1 MSTAPATKEWFDF
14 KKKLEE
20 LRAYHG
26 RGTEL
31 ISVYMPPEYP
41 VNEMMGKLKDE
52 YGQASN
58 IKSAT
63 TKKNVQSALEK
74 VMNFLKGEH
83 HAPLHGIAVFC
94 GNVSE
99 VEGRVDIQLHS
110 VIPPAPIRTGFYRC
124 ESTFVLEPLEDLLG
138 NTGTFCVVV
147 LDGKEATIGVLKG
160 KSVRVIRQ
168 ITSTAHA
175 KVSKGGQSARRF
187 QRIHEESVEV
197 YYKRIGEVMEYFLG
211 LKGFKGVIIGGPG
224 PAKEDF
230 AKSKPF
236 NYQLK
241 VLGVVD
247 TGYTDE
253 YGLREI
259 VDKSAEILAE
269 QESVK
274 EKKLI
279 DDFMQGVMA
288 TNLATYGYKEV
299 KEALESKKASKLLL
313 SEGLDL
319 KRVKVTHEKTGVVEE
334 RVVAL
339 DKIKD
344 VESVVDADGGARKVD
359 VQGDVYE
366 ELLLLAEKLGI
377 PVEIV
382 SVETHEGS
390 QFAAMFHGIGAFL
403 RYR

>member
-1 MSTAPATKEWFDF
+1 MASTVASKEWFDY

-20 LRAYHG
+20 LGTYHG

-31 ISVYMPPEYP
+31 ISVYLTPESP
-41 VNEMMGKLKDE
+41 VNEMMNKLKDE

-99 VEGRVDIQLHS
+99 TEGRVDIQLFH

-138 NTGTFCVVV
+138 DTGTYGVVV
-147 LDGKEATIGVLKG
+147 LDGKEATIGILKG

-187 QRIHEESVEV
+187 QRIHEESVDV
-197 YYKRIGEVMEYFLG
+197 YYKRIGEVMDYFLT
-211 LKGFKGVIIGGPG
+211 LKGLKGVIIGGPG

-241 VLGVVD
+241 ILGVVD
-247 TGYTDE
+247 TGYTDD
-253 YGLREI
+253 YGLREL
-259 VDKSAEILAE
+259 VDKSGDLLKE
-269 QESVK
+269 QESVV
-274 EKKLI
+274 EKKLV
-279 DDFMQGVMA
+279 DDFMHGVMA
-288 TNLATYGYKEV
+288 SGLATYGLNEV

-313 SEGLDL
+313 SEGLSL
-319 KRVKVTHEKTGVVEE
+319 KRVRLTHSKTGQVEE
-334 RVVAL
+334 RVIPEE
-339 DKIKD
+339 KIKE
-344 VESVVDADGGARKVD
+344 VEQVVDVDGGTRKAEIL
-359 VQGDVYE
+359 GDVYE

-377 PVEIV
+377 PVELV
-382 SVETHEGS
+382 STETQQGA
-390 QFAAMFHGIGAFL
+390 QFSAMFHGIGAFL
-403 RYR
+403 RYK